1 MIRLALIRG
10 SVAALAATFAFSSP
24 QAHQPYS
31 ISTPEYLAVPATSTT
46 EVTAR
51 DVAASNEKIRMAH
64 AALTQMWT
72 ADFRAIGERFA
83 TPDLVPFIG
92 GILSACGL
100 MRPSN
105 ALYCPRDNTIYFDEL
120 FVAEQAK
127 TASQA
132 LGTDGDMAAVGIVAH
147 EMGHAVAMQLG
158 HVSRDSYE
166 NESIADCL
174 AGAFAEY
181 SGREGTLEDGD
192 LDEAF
197 YAISRAGDPR
207 PELTGDTRTDSWIL
221 TRLARRAHGTKE
233 QRMDNFRRGLDGG
246 AGACLPEFRGL
257 K

>member
-1 MIRLALIRG
+1 
-10 SVAALAATFAFSSP
+10 
-24 QAHQPYS
+24 
-31 ISTPEYLAVPATSTT
+31 
-46 EVTAR
+46 
-51 DVAASNEKIRMAH
+51 
-64 AALTQMWT
+64 
-72 ADFRAIGERFA
+72 
-83 TPDLVPFIG
+83 
-92 GILSACGL
+92 

-166 NESIADCL
+166 NESTADCL
-174 AGAFAEY
+174 AGAFTEY
-181 SGREGTLEDGD
+181 SNRTGTLEDGD

-207 PELTGDTRTDSWIL
+207 PELTGDSRTDSWIL
-221 TRLARRAHGTKE
+221 TRLARRAHGTKV
-233 QRMDNFRRGLDGG
+233 QRMENFRRGLDGG

>member
-10 SVAALAATFAFSSP
+10 SVTALAATLVFYSP
-24 QAHQPYS
+24 GAHQPLPVSAHHYTS
-31 ISTPEYLAVPATSTT
+31 AAATSET
-46 EVTAR
+46 EVTSR
-51 DVAASNEKIRMAH
+51 DIAISNEKIRMAH
-64 AALTQMWT
+64 SALTAMWT
-72 ADFRAIGERFA
+72 SDFRAIGERFA
-83 TPDLVPFIG
+83 APDLIPFLG
-92 GILSACGL
+92 GIRSACGL
-100 MRPSN
+100 MRSNN
-105 ALYCPRDNTIYFDEL
+105 ALYCPRDNTIYFDEI
-120 FVAEQAK
+120 FVAAQAK
-127 TASQA
+127 TAAQA

-166 NESIADCL
+166 NESMADCL
-174 AGAFAEY
+174 AGAFTAY
-181 SGREGTLEDGD
+181 SNREGTLEDGD

-197 YAISRAGDPR
+197 YAISRAGDPQ

-233 QRMDNFRRGLDGG
+233 QRMENFRRGLDGG